1 MVKMQWCNAFK
12 FSEKLAFALEFYI
25 QPNYEASGE
34 VVEER
39 HFSDRLHK
47 IHVPHRLSSEVN

>member
-34 VVEER
+34 VLEER
-39 HFSDRLHK
+39 HFSDR
-47 IHVPHRLSSEVN
+47 